1 VSRPRGAR
9 SAAEFVVQP
18 VAEPRALL
26 DPALSSPNLR
36 VLGIRGSFTF
46 ELTKMLVEEI
56 VGYRD
61 HPVVRHAPL
70 PALVAAISRIA
81 ARRGSNAN
89 STRMSLAGGM
99 SSVMFLCLDCL
110 IVSTS
115 DCEQDQG
122 G

>member
-1 VSRPRGAR
+1 
-9 SAAEFVVQP
+9 
-18 VAEPRALL
+18 
-26 DPALSSPNLR
+26 
-36 VLGIRGSFTF
+36 
-46 ELTKMLVEEI
+46 MLVEEI

-70 PALVAAISRIA
+70 PALVAANQQDRGA
-81 ARRGSNAN
+81 ARVEREQHAN
-89 STRMSLAGGM
+89 VTCGRMS
-99 SSVMFLCLDCL
+99 SFMFLCLDCL